1 MPFRSVKL
9 KDCCTVVGGATPKRN
24 VSQYWGGTVPWV
36 TPKDISQLD
45 GPVLWDAPECITE
58 EGYKSCA
65 TTLLPK
71 GTVLLTSRA
80 PIGNVA
86 IAGKEMCTNQG
97 FKSLIPGDD
106 VDSTFLY
113 YCIKHHAE
121 KLKALGNGATFKEV
135 SKRVVESFEIPLPTL
150 ARQKQIANVLDKSD
164 AVRRKCQQ
172 AIELAEQFLR
182 SVFLEM
188 FDGAKTAKWKHSTV
202 GGVARQEKGSMRT
215 GPFGSQLLHS
225 EFTAEG
231 IPVLGIDNV
240 VTNTFRWAK
249 PRFISEEKYSQLR
262 RYTVQP
268 NDVLISIMGT
278 CGRCAVVPEEFP
290 VAINTKHLCCITLDQ
305 SLCLPD
311 FLHAY
316 FLYHPSARDY
326 LSRNS
331 KGAIMDG
338 LNMSIIRELPVPL
351 APLDLQLKY
360 SKLKATVERMVEKQS
375 TALLEAEDLF
385 SSLAQRA
392 FS

>member
-1 MPFRSVKL
+1 MKTMRLGEICRIQSGGTPSRKKDEFWKGDIPWAKISDLEKSGTGYISQTEEKISDSGLAAIRHRIFEPGTLLFAMYGSVGKTAVAECKISANQAIL
-9 KDCCTVVGGATPKRN
+9 GINPISDDLDLLYL
-24 VSQYWGGTVPWV
+24 QYWLE
-36 TPKDISQLD
+36 SQRTKFET
-45 GPVLWDAPECITE
+45 DARGVAQKNLSA
-58 EGYKSCA
+58 GYVRDLEINLPPLSEQKRIA
-65 TTLLPK
+65 T
-71 GTVLLTSRA
+71 
-80 PIGNVA
+80 I
-86 IAGKEMCTNQG
+86 
-97 FKSLIPGDD
+97 
-106 VDSTFLY
+106 
-113 YCIKHHAE
+113 
-121 KLKALGNGATFKEV
+121 
-135 SKRVVESFEIPLPTL
+135 
-150 ARQKQIANVLDKSD
+150 LDKADSL
-164 AVRRKCQQ
+164 RRKRQQ
-172 AIELAEQFLR
+172 AIELAEQYLR

-188 FDGAKTAKWKHSTV
+188 FNSAKIAEWKHSTV
-202 GGVARQEKGSMRT
+202 DGVARREKGSMRT

-316 FLYHPSARDY
+316 FLYHPSAREY
-326 LSRNS
+326 LSKNS

-360 SKLKATVERMVEKQS
+360 SKLKAAVENVTIKQS
-375 TALLEAEDLF
+375 EALLQAEGLF